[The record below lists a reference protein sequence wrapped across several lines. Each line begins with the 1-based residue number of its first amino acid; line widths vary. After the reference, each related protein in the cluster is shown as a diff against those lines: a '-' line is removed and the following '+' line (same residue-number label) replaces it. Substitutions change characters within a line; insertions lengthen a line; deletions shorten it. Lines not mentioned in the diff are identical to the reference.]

1 MAESTPNTFAGRAAA
16 TTAVLPMK
24 PAPAKAAPKNSLA
37 PSGRRVQH
45 TNRALRRQA
54 TAAATNGVVGLGLMM
69 LTLTH
74 SAHGTMI
81 VTGCDTWE
89 AWAMSAGI
97 DLAYVTLKLTLLTAS
112 DRVRRQ
118 VGSIAEWAIVGTLI
132 GSAAMNIFAF
142 TSGATSIYA
151 MVAGALMGAAIP
163 ELLYVVTQVGAAAWI
178 DYGRA

>member
-1 MAESTPNTFAGRAAA
+1 M
-16 TTAVLPMK
+16 
-24 PAPAKAAPKNSLA
+24 
-37 PSGRRVQH
+37 
-45 TNRALRRQA
+45 RRQA

-112 DRVRRQ
+112 DRVRKQ
-118 VGSIAEWAIVGTLI
+118 VGRIAETAIVGTLI

-151 MVAGALMGAAIP
+151 MVAGARCEPFNTLKFRRGRQWATSIVIQIP
-163 ELLYVVTQVGAAAWI
+163 RCLASRI
-178 DYGRA
+178 NRIGRPCHVPPR

>member
-1 MAESTPNTFAGRAAA
+1 MAAG
-16 TTAVLPMK
+16 
-24 PAPAKAAPKNSLA
+24 
-37 PSGRRVQH
+37 
-45 TNRALRRQA
+45 
-54 TAAATNGVVGLGLMM
+54 TNGIVGLGLMM

-112 DRVRRQ
+112 DRVRRH
-118 VGSIAEWAIVGTLI
+118 VGGVAEMAIVGTLI

-142 TSGATSIYA
+142 TSGATNIFA

-163 ELLYVVTQVGAAAWI
+163 ALLYVVTQVGAAAWI
-178 DYGRA
+178 DCARA